1 MGAKK
6 KAGGKGGKKK
16 KGGGEFDLDINEQNQ
31 VFEVMKDSLA
41 SKLISESNY
50 ANECKKAEN
59 EKRLRELQLERKVQA
74 QRKIQMDI
82 ISDMTR

>member
-1 MGAKK
+1 
-6 KAGGKGGKKK
+6 
-16 KGGGEFDLDINEQNQ
+16 
-31 VFEVMKDSLA
+31 MKDSLA

-74 QRKIQMDI
+74 
-82 ISDMTR
+82 